1 MMNLNETSTPRDTG
15 EYALALAATFKTCD
29 EITLGPTDQELC
41 EKALK
46 AYAAQLIAAM
56 PA

>member
-1 MMNLNETSTPRDTG
+1 MNLNETSTPRDTG